1 MDLRKLHSDSKNDR
15 GAAMLEYAL
24 MAACIAV
31 VAMTAVGYVG
41 EETSKTFNDV
51 SEAVAGSVF
60 PGDGNQ
66 PPQDGI

>member
-1 MDLRKLHSDSKNDR
+1 
-15 GAAMLEYAL
+15 MLEYAL